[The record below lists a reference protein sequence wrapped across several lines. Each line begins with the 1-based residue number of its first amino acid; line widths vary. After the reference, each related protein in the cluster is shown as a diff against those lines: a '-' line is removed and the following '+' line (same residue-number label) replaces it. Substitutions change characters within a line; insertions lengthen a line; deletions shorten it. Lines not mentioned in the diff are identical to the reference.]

1 MRMTEEEAK
10 EYRGYALTP
19 EQFIKKV
26 KKFDSDL
33 TPEERAEE
41 KVIYEIDLIHG
52 GGRVEVERITIG
64 EFYDR
69 CVTEVERLYEEFK
82 KMKRVYNAFQVC
94 PNNTKFDM
102 SELTESERMV
112 SFLYYLMDNGF
123 SMIGIYPK
131 YPLEVIK
138 MVFWSM
144 PEARKTPKERAES
157 ERARRMIEEDKKYI
171 KPGEKDVGYA
181 TIAKRKAKA
190 NPPQTSLSADQIASF
205 DRMSDKWLA
214 RWCNFSSN
222 WLWVCPCLLLCI
234 VANKGLSSAIGLLV
248 FMGAGTWYSCKVQ
261 EYCSVIL
268 PWYKEAGIML
278 ERRVFNKL

>member
-1 MRMTEEEAK
+1 MRMTQEEAK
-10 EYRGYALTP
+10 EYKGYALTP

-26 KKFDSDL
+26 KKFASDL

-52 GGRVEVERITIG
+52 GRVEVEKITIG

-94 PNNTKFDM
+94 PEHTKFDM

-112 SFLYYLMDNGF
+112 SFLYYLTDNGF
-123 SMIGIYPK
+123 SMVGIYPK

-157 ERARRMIEEDKKYI
+157 ERARRMI
-171 KPGEKDVGYA
+171 
-181 TIAKRKAKA
+181 
-190 NPPQTSLSADQIASF
+190 
-205 DRMSDKWLA
+205 
-214 RWCNFSSN
+214 
-222 WLWVCPCLLLCI
+222 
-234 VANKGLSSAIGLLV
+234 
-248 FMGAGTWYSCKVQ
+248 
-261 EYCSVIL
+261 
-268 PWYKEAGIML
+268 IM
-278 ERRVFNKL
+278 VS

>member
-1 MRMTEEEAK
+1 MTQEEAK
-10 EYRGYALTP
+10 EYKGYALTP

-26 KKFDSDL
+26 KKFASDL

-52 GGRVEVERITIG
+52 GRVEVEKITIG

-94 PNNTKFDM
+94 PEHTKFDM

-112 SFLYYLMDNGF
+112 SFLYYLTDNGF
-123 SMIGIYPK
+123 SMVGIYPK

-157 ERARRMIEEDKKYI
+157 KITEEYNKYI
-171 KPGEKDVGYA
+171 KPGEKNVGGA
-181 TIAKRKAKA
+181 ELVKRRAKA
-190 NPPQTSLSADQIASF
+190 NPPQTSLTPDEIASF
-205 DRMSDKWLA
+205 DRMSEKWLV
-214 RWCNFSSN
+214 RWCNFSTN
-222 WLWVCPCLLLCI
+222 WLWVAPCLLLCI
-234 VANKGLSSAIGLLV
+234 VVNKGLISAIGLLL
-248 FMGAGTWYSCKVQ
+248 FMGIGEWYSWKVK

-268 PWYKEAGIML
+268 PWYQQAGIML
-278 ERRVFNKL
+278 ERRMKL